1 MSLWGRSDNITS
13 RGTVTLDYS
22 TGIVVGN
29 AGGSGTQFGEVGA
42 AKTGDIIR
50 FGQRGTGIGTAYM
63 GDAVI
68 VGITS
73 ARQLTIGSTAGLS
86 GEAIASTAFY
96 ISELPIPT
104 VTDHQWSNKHDNAPT
119 YKSIVVGA
127 AHSAAGIGSTTI
139 SFAWKNKGLEINTA
153 GQDALVND
161 GNKIKIAAIGIATA
175 KVQITSGVGSDRL
188 YLHAPSGTIV
198 NHTTVRVTNPAGDH
212 NAKIT
217 GIAGTYVSLGSTIAT
232 AITGGSAVTF
242 DGDHLVSLVS
252 PITAAITKGESLD
265 FQRLMAGYDRQIYG
279 LGVEGATRYQDVST
293 KYRTSGPGWVG
304 VTTYVDSAGRLRVK
318 SEILVAM
325 GGNTGITTGT
335 NGITYP
341 TPV

>member
-42 AKTGDIIR
+42 AKTGDVIR

-68 VGITS
+68 TGITS
-73 ARQLTIGSTAGLS
+73 VRQLTIGSTAGLS
-86 GEAIASTAFY
+86 GVAIAATAFH
-96 ISELPIPT
+96 ISELPQYT
-104 VTDHQWSNKHDNAPT
+104 VDDHSFSNKHDNAPT
-119 YKSIVVGA
+119 YKTVLVGA
-127 AHSAAGIGSTTI
+127 AHSAAGIGSTSI
-139 SFAWKNKGLEINTA
+139 SFAWKDKGLEINTA
-153 GQDALVND
+153 GQDSVLNG
-161 GNKIKIAAIGIATA
+161 GNNIKISAIGIATA

-188 YLHAPSGTIV
+188 YLHAPPGTIV
-198 NHTTVRVTNPAGDH
+198 NHTTVRVTNTAGSH
-212 NAKIT
+212 NAKIS
-217 GIAGTYVSLGSTIAT
+217 GIGATFVSLGSTIAT

-242 DGDHLVSLVS
+242 DGDHLLSLVS
-252 PITAAITKGESLD
+252 PITVAIAKGDDLT
-265 FQRLMAGYDRQIYG
+265 FQRLQAGYDRQIYG
-279 LGVEGATRYQDVST
+279 LGVEGATRYGDVST
-293 KYRTSGPGWVG
+293 QYRTSGPGWVG
-304 VTTYVDSAGRLRVK
+304 VTTYIDSAGRFRVK

-325 GGNTGITTGT
+325 GGDAGITTGT